1 MRFKYTVQ
9 GTRCAVFS
17 RAPCIFYHI
26 QKNEKM
32 KKIYISAICL
42 LLVFQLT
49 AQNKYYVRTNGFS
62 NGSGRNWNLAMNDIQ
77 KAVDTASPGDFVYVA
92 AGTYKGGFFMKD
104 GVTVLGGYTAN
115 VNNPEERIDV
125 KIADPSQQSIL
136 SGEGKQRV
144 ITQYVAFTQPTSWD
158 GFVIQNGKPSG
169 GMTVGSVVFADN
181 QNAIVGVIYK
191 YDTESNTGM
200 MIGTEEVQKQWG
212 GYLSDIL
219 ALPVSK
225 DEEEARAD
233 LSGLDNSSTIVNEL
247 KDLSIDFSTEN
258 YDLTGNY
265 AAYWCDTLNTG
276 GYSDW
281 HLPSVGEMQ
290 EIYDSNINGILKG
303 IGRGLQN
310 GYWSSSHVGDI
321 LAWTYHFEC
330 GHLCPVLKYV
340 SQGVRAIHS
349 YDAAQANDIS
359 VAGGGAFL
367 SKNGILKNC
376 IIKNN
381 QSSSK
386 GGGVYAGRGSSLID
400 CIVEGN
406 NAPDENEIYYES
418 GGSDNLVIIDD
429 KQQIRIYPNPVEA
442 GGNIGF
448 QNFSSEQ
455 VNIRILDATGKI
467 ISTGNLSGT
476 TVTAPQYPG
485 IYFIQLQYLNN
496 NVTSKLV
503 VY

>member
-1 MRFKYTVQ
+1 
-9 GTRCAVFS
+9 
-17 RAPCIFYHI
+17 
-26 QKNEKM
+26 M
-32 KKIYISAICL
+32 KTSYISAICL

-49 AQNKYYVRTNGFS
+49 AQNKYYVRTNGYS
-62 NGSGRNWNLAMNDIQ
+62 DGSGRNWNLAMNNIQ
-77 KAVDTASPGDFVYVA
+77 RAVDAASPGDFVYVA
-92 AGTYKGGFFMKD
+92 TGTYKGGFFMKD

-115 VNNPEERIDV
+115 ISNPDERIDV
-125 KIADPSQQSIL
+125 MTAANPAQQSIL
-136 SGEGKQRV
+136 DGEGKQRV
-144 ITQYVAFTQPTSWD
+144 ITQYVAFTRPTIWD
-158 GFVIQNGKPSG
+158 GFVVQNGNPSDE
-169 GMTVGSVVFADN
+169 MTVGSVVFADN
-181 QNAIVGVIYK
+181 QNAVVGVIYK
-191 YDTESNTGM
+191 YDAESNTGM

-225 DEEEARAD
+225 DEEEARTD
-233 LSGLDNSSTIVNEL
+233 RSGLDNANAILEEL
-247 KDLSIDFSTEN
+247 KNLNIDFSMEN
-258 YDLTGNY
+258 YALTGNY

-281 HLPSVGEMQ
+281 HLPSAGEMQ

-303 IGRGLQN
+303 INKGLQS

-340 SQGVRAIHS
+340 SQGVRAVHS
-349 YDAAQANDIS
+349 YDASQANDIS

-367 SKNGILKNC
+367 SENGILKNC
-376 IIKNN
+376 IVKNN
-381 QSSSK
+381 QSASK
-386 GGGVYAGRGSSLID
+386 GGGVYAGKGSSLID

-406 NAPDENEIYYES
+406 NAPDENEVYYE
-418 GGSDNLVIIDD
+418 GGLNKIVTVYD
-429 KQQIRIYPNPVEA
+429 KQPIRIYPNPVEA
-442 GGNIGF
+442 GGNIEF
-448 QNFSSEQ
+448 QNFLSEQ

-467 ISTGNLSGT
+467 ISTENKSGT
-476 TVTAPQYPG
+476 TTTAPRHPG